1 MQSHLRSRWYTLI
14 GVTMIVGGGL
24 LAAYPFYPFL
34 AYKLQHLGAAKT
46 QNNPFAENSFVSA
59 NENLNTAT
67 LPDVA
72 DVVSKNIS
80 TSGTST
86 KTTATKPKNKLIIK
100 KIGVSMNI
108 VEGNASALNYGA
120 WRLPSS
126 KTPDQI
132 GNTIISG
139 HRYQY
144 LPPSSKTFYLLN
156 YLNIGGTFTIEW
168 NGKIYTYGVDY
179 KAVKSPNDPK
189 LLLDSFDRRVTL
201 ITCDPLFSTKNRLIV
216 SGQLLKN

>member
-1 MQSHLRSRWYTLI
+1 MQPHLRSRWYTLI
-14 GVTMIVGGGL
+14 GVTLIVGGGL

-34 AYKLQHLGAAKT
+34 AYKLKHLEENITPAPFT
-46 QNNPFAENSFVSA
+46 QKAFVSA
-59 NENLNTAT
+59 DQELDTAT
-67 LPDVA
+67 LPDVPEA
-72 DVVSKNIS
+72 AKNATTTQK
-80 TSGTST
+80 TSGS
-86 KTTATKPKNKLIIK
+86 TKPKNKIVIQ

-126 KTPDQI
+126 RTPDRV
-132 GNTIISG
+132 GNTIISA

-156 YLNIGGTFTIEW
+156 YLKVGDTFTVEW

-179 KAVKSPNDPK
+179 RGIKSPNDPT

-216 SGQLLKN
+216 TGQLLKKI